1 MKGEHHPAP
10 HRDQLSGWTASVLL
24 YTGPLAW
31 LLQICV
37 GEMMTSWPCFPDSDR
52 RDAPIAGYEWTWTAA
67 IIVLALCA
75 AAACTTGVL
84 AWRKFRDVREEREG
98 GHESLLEIGHGRTRF
113 VALWGA
119 YLGLGFA
126 VATLLTLTAFAL
138 VPPCLG

>member
-1 MKGEHHPAP
+1 MKSEHHPAP
-10 HRDQLSGWTASVLL
+10 HRDKLSGWTASVLL

-52 RDAPIAGYEWTWTAA
+52 RAAPIAGYEWTWTAA
-67 IIVLALCA
+67 IVLLVLCA
-75 AAACTTGVL
+75 VAACTTGVL
-84 AWRKFRDVREEREG
+84 AWRKFREVRGEREG
-98 GHESLLEIGHGRTRF
+98 GHEDLLEIGHGRTRF
-113 VALWGA
+113 VALWAA

-126 VATLLTLTAFAL
+126 FATLLTLIAFAL